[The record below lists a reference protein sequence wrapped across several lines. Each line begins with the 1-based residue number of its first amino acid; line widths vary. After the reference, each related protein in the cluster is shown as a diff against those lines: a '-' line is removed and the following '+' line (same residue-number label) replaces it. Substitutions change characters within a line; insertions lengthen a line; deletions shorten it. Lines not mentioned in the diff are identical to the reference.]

1 VSWISG
7 ASDLAT
13 IFGKLGGAGASAHR
27 QDWVGLG
34 TNLGAAAGNVAG
46 YASKQSKA
54 LADALKN
61 VGTKVLPTPTAIL
74 DVAMLALV
82 VVDFLNGFG
91 VPNSG
96 AAVSNAADKLDL
108 FMKDLDP
115 GCIPDARDWSG
126 AAADAYVNQNTI
138 LKGLV
143 ESMKDLDKQLKDL
156 VANQGNEVQTA
167 HDCIA
172 ITSLVL
178 TAAQGVALALYLIPV
193 VGPGV
198 SCAWQIIAALA
209 ACTTVLAFEM
219 LTLSNSMFI
228 SQEVDAVGLE
238 YIQLGKDAE
247 VKLAGTFGQIHGK
260 GAEQTSSKVA
270 GFTAISDGMSAFSG
284 TPTVALLAN
293 TSLAREGASPA
304 QRALLVAA
312 SETRVAASADLPA
325 TTGDG
330 ATPPTLAFTPPTLS
344 QINQASGQHAKM
356 SGHVSQHTN
365 LMNQTTGQVQ
375 SVAQLGQQG
384 HGAAAPAEKAAEES
398 ATTEEAALAGD
409 VEGAGAGTEAGVR
422 APIGAAE
429 VGAEQR
435 GWTGPGVSFDATSA
449 SKP

>member
-7 ASDLAT
+7 ASDLVST
-13 IFGKLGGAGASAHR
+13 FKKLGGAGTSAYSG
-27 QDWVGLG
+27 DWLGLG
-34 TNLGAAAGNVAG
+34 ANLGAAAGNAAA

-61 VGTKVLPTPTAIL
+61 AGTKVLPTPTAIL

-91 VPNSG
+91 APNSG
-96 AAVSNAADKLDL
+96 AAVSTAADKLDL
-108 FMKDLDP
+108 FMKQLDA
-115 GCIPDARDWSG
+115 GCVPDARDWSG
-126 AAADAYVNQNTI
+126 AAADAYVIQNTI
-138 LKGLV
+138 LKGLA

-167 HDCIA
+167 HNCIA

-178 TAAQGVALALYLIPV
+178 TAAQRVAVALYLIPV
-193 VGPGV
+193 VGPEI
-198 SCAWQIIAALA
+198 SCAWQIIAAFG
-209 ACTTVLAFEM
+209 ACATVFAFEM
-219 LTLSNSMFI
+219 LTLSNSMSI
-228 SQEVDAVGLE
+228 SQQVDAVALE

-247 VKLAGTFGQIHGK
+247 VKLAGTFGQIDGK

-270 GFTAISDGMSAFSG
+270 SFTAISDGMSAFSG
-284 TPTVALLAN
+284 RPTVASLAN

-304 QRALLVAA
+304 QRAWLDAA
-312 SETRVAASADLPA
+312 SETRVDASADLPA

-344 QINQASGQHAKM
+344 QINQASGQLAKM
-356 SGHVSQHTN
+356 SGHVSQHMN

-375 SVAQLGQQG
+375 SVAQMGQQG
-384 HGAAAPAEKAAEES
+384 QGAAAPAEKAAEQS

-409 VEGAGAGTEAGVR
+409 VEGAGAGAGTEAGER
-422 APIGAAE
+422 APIDVAE
-429 VGAEQR
+429 VGAEQELDR
-435 GWTGPGVSFDATSA
+435 PGRVL
-449 SKP
+449 